1 MEVAAAAGRQT
12 LELQDKQHKAHNH
25 LPVEAQLADG
35 DIQADLTPTCHSI
48 LVREAV
54 AQAAQAMM
62 VVMVDLL
69 QAAKDV

>member
-35 DIQADLTPTCHSI
+35 DIQVDLTRTCHSI
-48 LVREAV
+48 LVREAAV
-54 AQAAQAMM
+54 LVVQATKAEMA
-62 VVMVDLL
+62 DLL